1 MIHANGEKGADIE
14 SCTNRKKKRMIR
26 DSRPARFSLPPFS
39 MTVRVALICLSIPLL
54 LLLFAAIHGADGH
67 QVHLDAVLAGMSMA
81 HPLGCDA
88 LGRDVLARLAEGL
101 RLSLGIGVAVV
112 TLGAIT
118 GITLGI
124 ISGWTGG
131 WVDSVLMRLADIVL
145 SFPGILLAIAL
156 AAMLGP
162 GVGKLVIA
170 LVAVGWVGF
179 ARLSRTQVL
188 SFRTAPFIEAS
199 MACGSGIAW
208 IGWRHLLPNIAAPL
222 LVEASFGLA
231 AVIIGEAGL
240 SFLGVG
246 VQPPDASLG
255 TMIREGTRLMLVSP
269 MLVVWPGLVLF
280 LMVMAVNLL
289 GDALRDHLDVRMKS
303 TV

>member
-1 MIHANGEKGADIE
+1 
-14 SCTNRKKKRMIR
+14 
-26 DSRPARFSLPPFS
+26 
-39 MTVRVALICLSIPLL
+39 
-54 LLLFAAIHGADGH
+54 
-67 QVHLDAVLAGMSMA
+67 
-81 HPLGCDA
+81 
-88 LGRDVLARLAEGL
+88 
-101 RLSLGIGVAVV
+101 
-112 TLGAIT
+112 
-118 GITLGI
+118 
-124 ISGWTGG
+124 
-131 WVDSVLMRLADIVL
+131 MRLADIVL

-156 AAMLGP
+156 AAMLGA
-162 GVGKLVIA
+162 GVDNLIMA

-179 ARLSRTQVL
+179 ARLTRAQVL
-188 SFRTAPFIEAS
+188 SFRQAPFVEAALAS
-199 MACGSGIAW
+199 GSGMLY

-280 LMVMAVNLL
+280 LLVMAVNLL
-289 GDALRDHLDVRMKS
+289 GDALRDYLDVRTEKKP
-303 TV
+303 

>member
-1 MIHANGEKGADIE
+1 MKAMSFFRWISVAR
-14 SCTNRKKKRMIR
+14 S
-26 DSRPARFSLPPFS
+26 PAAYSP
-39 MTVRVALICLSIPLL
+39 TVRLSFICLGIPLL
-54 LLLFAAIHGADGH
+54 VLLASFFHAADGH
-67 QVHLDAVLAGMSMA
+67 AVDLDAVLAGISFA

-101 RLSLGIGVAVV
+101 QLSLGIGVIVIAI
-112 TLGAIT
+112 GAS
-118 GITLGI
+118 LGI
-124 ISGWTGG
+124 SVGLAAAWFGG
-131 WVDSVLMRLADIVL
+131 YVDSLLMRLADIVL

-162 GVGKLVIA
+162 GVDKLVMA

-179 ARLSRTQVL
+179 ARLSRAQVL
-188 SFRTAPFIEAS
+188 SLKNTPFVDA
-199 MACGSGIAW
+199 AVANGSGLFY
-208 IGWRHLLPNIAAPL
+208 IGTRHLLPNIAAPL

-255 TMIREGTRLMLVSP
+255 TMIREGTRLMLVQP
-269 MLVVWPGLVLF
+269 LLVVWPGVVLF
-280 LMVMAVNLL
+280 LLVMAVNLL
-289 GDALRDHLDVRMKS
+289 GDALRDRLDVRNDARS
-303 TV
+303 AGRNQA

>member
-1 MIHANGEKGADIE
+1 M
-14 SCTNRKKKRMIR
+14 
-26 DSRPARFSLPPFS
+26 SRPA
-39 MTVRVALICLSIPLL
+39 ALGMGLCLL
-54 LLLFAAIHGADGH
+54 LPALVLLAGAWLGTDGH
-67 QVHLDAVLAGMSMA
+67 AVDLDAVLAGVSSA

-101 RLSLGIGVAVV
+101 RLSFAVGISVVLLGGIAGIAIGMLA
-112 TLGAIT
+112 
-118 GITLGI
+118 
-124 ISGWTGG
+124 GWVGG
-131 WVDSVLMRLADIVL
+131 WPDVLLMRLADIVL

-162 GVGKLVIA
+162 GVDNLIMA

-179 ARLSRTQVL
+179 ARLARAQVRSL
-188 SFRTAPFIEAS
+188 KNVPYVEAALAS
-199 MACGSGIAW
+199 GSGAGYIAM
-208 IGWRHLLPNIAAPL
+208 RHLLPNIAAPL

-269 MLVVWPGLVLF
+269 MLVIWPGLTLF
-280 LMVMAVNLL
+280 MLVMAVNLL
-289 GDALRDHLDVRMKS
+289 GDALRDRLDVRMD
-303 TV
+303 TG